1 MFRVSRTPA
10 MLRAMP
16 TARWA
21 LPVLIGLLVA
31 AGCGE
36 RPAGRQVAL
45 AGATLQVATER
56 PAAQGSIASSRRTAI
71 VDAVARVGPAVVS
84 INVTSRRRVQRSPW
98 DLFFVP
104 QLGERRV
111 RSSGTG
117 FVIQPDGVII
127 TNQHVVAGADSIV
140 VMLSD
145 GAEATATLVG
155 EDPITDVAVLKI
167 DRQNLPVAPLG
178 RSTDLMIGEWV
189 VALGN
194 PYGYLLGNAEPTVT
208 AGVVSATGRNIVPS
222 GDQPGLYLDMIQT
235 DAAINPGN
243 SGGPLSNALG
253 EVVGVNSSIFSP
265 TGSSIGLGFAI
276 PVERAVRVA
285 LQLLR
290 SGSVRRAWT
299 GLDIAGADAMR
310 DWKAQGG
317 VSVIAVAPGGPAGQ
331 VGIKSGDVLTEANGR
346 RLRNFLDWEA
356 VKLDLLVGDTVHVTL
371 GSAGRSQERRIVTAD
386 LPTVTAERVTVL
398 RDLQLI
404 TVDPAIQSERGLES
418 SEGALIVR
426 ISPTVARAT
435 GLQEGD
441 VILGMDRTR
450 IRRAEHVGEFLNSLR
465 SRQQFRVY
473 FERRGRVIFTDLVF
487 Q

>member
-1 MFRVSRTPA
+1 V
-10 MLRAMP
+10 
-16 TARWA
+16 
-21 LPVLIGLLVA
+21 VLGLLVTGA
-31 AGCGE
+31 CGE
-36 RPAGRQVAL
+36 RPTLPPAAL
-45 AGATLQVATER
+45 AGATLQVVASQSPQESVAT
-56 PAAQGSIASSRRTAI
+56 SRRTAI
-71 VDAVARVGPAVVS
+71 VDAVGRVGPAVVS
-84 INVTSRRRVQRSPW
+84 INVTSRRRVQRSRW
-98 DLFFVP
+98 DRFFLP
-104 QLGERRV
+104 QF
-111 RSSGTG
+111 SSNGTG
-117 FVIQPDGVII
+117 FVIRPDGVII
-127 TNQHVVAGADSIV
+127 TNQHVVAGAESIV
-140 VMLSD
+140 VVLRD
-145 GAEATATLVG
+145 GAEAEATLVG
-155 EDPITDVAVLKI
+155 EDPITDIAVLKI
-167 DRQNLPVAPLG
+167 DERNLEVAPLG
-178 RSTDLMIGEWV
+178 RSTDLLIGEWV

-208 AGVVSATGRNIVPS
+208 AGVVSAVGRNIVPS

-265 TGSSIGLGFAI
+265 TGGSIGLGFAI

-285 LQLLR
+285 EQLLR
-290 SGSVRRAWT
+290 DGTVRRAWI
-299 GLDIAGADAMR
+299 GLEVAGVDAMR
-310 DWKAQGG
+310 DWKTQGG
-317 VSVIAVAPGGPAGQ
+317 VSVVNVAPGGPAERA
-331 VGIKSGDVLTEANGR
+331 GIRAGDVLTEADTR
-346 RLRNFLDWEA
+346 QLRNYLDWEA
-356 VKLDLLVGDTVHVTL
+356 VKLDLLVGDSVQVSL
-371 GSAGRSQERRIVTAD
+371 GTDSRRQARLIVTAD

-404 TVDPAIQSERGLES
+404 TVDAAIQSERGLES

-426 ISPTVARAT
+426 ISSSVSRAT

-450 IRRAEHVGEFLNSLR
+450 VRRAAQVGEFLNSLG